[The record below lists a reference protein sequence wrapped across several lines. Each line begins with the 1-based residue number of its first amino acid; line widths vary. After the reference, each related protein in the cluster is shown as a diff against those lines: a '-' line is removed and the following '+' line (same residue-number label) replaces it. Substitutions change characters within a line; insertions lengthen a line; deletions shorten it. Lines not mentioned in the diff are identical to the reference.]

1 MTQSFETMEGALVTV
16 NAHLHL
22 LSESERKI
30 GEYICKEPKNALHFN
45 VRELA
50 KQSNSSQ
57 AAVIRFC
64 KRTGFDNFSDFKLRL
79 ARDVFRDSD
88 QRYIPDLDLESEAN
102 PSRVIRG
109 IVDRTQRSL
118 SSLEATLDPHSVEK
132 AVAQLSQAT
141 SINLFGV
148 GASGGV
154 AYDFMQKLTR
164 LGLPVFYTSDSDL
177 QLTKASTMNRTHV
190 AFVISYSGENTT
202 MIEVVEIAKSRSVPV
217 ISLTMDTK
225 NTVRNNASIALLIPL
240 TEKIYRPGA
249 TTSRINQ
256 LIVIDILYSM
266 MVSHNLEDSIT
277 ALETTME
284 ATHRDK
290 K

>member
-1 MTQSFETMEGALVTV
+1 MTKSFERVEGALVAV

-30 GEYICKEPKNALHFN
+30 AEYICKEPRKALHFN

-57 AAVIRFC
+57 AAVVRFC
-64 KRTGFDNFSDFKLRL
+64 KRTGFDSFREFKLRL

-88 QRYIPDLDLESEAN
+88 DRYIPDLDLESEAN
-102 PSRVIRG
+102 PSCVIRG

-118 SSLEATLDPHSVEK
+118 SSLVATLDPLSIEK
-132 AVAQLSQAT
+132 AVSLLT
-141 SINLFGV
+141 SSSSITLFGV
-148 GASGGV
+148 GASGVV

-164 LGLPVFYTSDSDL
+164 LGLSVYFASDSDL
-177 QLTKASTMNRTHV
+177 QLTRASTMQTTQV

-202 MIEVVEIAKSRSVPV
+202 MIEVVEIAKNRSVPV
-217 ISLTMDTK
+217 ISLTMDTN
-225 NTVRNNASIALLIPL
+225 NTVRSTASIALLIPS

-256 LIVIDILYSM
+256 LTVIDILYSLM
-266 MVSHNLEDSIT
+266 LSHNLEDSIA

>member
-1 MTQSFETMEGALVTV
+1 MTKSFEMVGGALVAV

-22 LSESERKI
+22 LSESERKV
-30 GEYICKEPKNALHFN
+30 GEYICKEPKKALHYN

-64 KRTGFDNFSDFKLRL
+64 KRTGFENFSNFKLRL

-88 QRYIPDLDLESEAN
+88 DRYIPDLDLESEAN
-102 PSRVIRG
+102 PSRVIHG
-109 IVDRTQRSL
+109 IVDRMQRSL
-118 SSLEATLDPHSVEK
+118 SSLEATLDPQSVEK
-132 AVAQLSQAT
+132 AVSLLSTST

-148 GASGGV
+148 GASGVV

-164 LGLPVFYTSDSDL
+164 LGLSVFYTSDSDL
-177 QLTKASTMNRTHV
+177 QLTKASTMNRSQV
-190 AFVISYSGENTT
+190 AFVISYSGENKN
-202 MIEVVEIAKSRSVPV
+202 MIEVVEIAKDRSVPV
-217 ISLTMDTK
+217 ISLTMDIR
-225 NTVRNNASIALLIPL
+225 NTVRNSASIALLIPS

-256 LIVIDILYSM
+256 LTVIDILYSL
-266 MVSHNLEDSIT
+266 MVSHNLDDSIT

-284 ATHRDK
+284 ATHREK

>member
-1 MTQSFETMEGALVTV
+1 MTHHTEMVEGALVAV

-22 LSESERKI
+22 LSESEKKI
-30 GEYICKEPKNALHFN
+30 AQYICKEPKKALHFN

-64 KRTGFDNFSDFKLRL
+64 KRTGFNNFSDFKLRL

-88 QRYIPDLDLESEAN
+88 ERYIPDLDLESEVN
-102 PSRVIRG
+102 PSRVIHG

-118 SSLEATLDPHSVEK
+118 SSLESTLDPHSVEK
-132 AVAQLSQAT
+132 AVSLFTTST
-141 SINLFGV
+141 SIILFGV
-148 GASGGV
+148 GASGVV

-164 LGLPVFYTSDSDL
+164 LGLSVYYTSDSDL
-177 QLTKASTMNRTHV
+177 QLTRASTMNHNQV
-190 AFVISYSGENTT
+190 AFVISYSGENKN
-202 MIEVVEIAKSRSVPV
+202 MIEVVQIAKNRSVPV
-217 ISLTMDTK
+217 ISLTMDSQ
-225 NTVRNNASIALLIPL
+225 NTVRNNASIALLVPL
-240 TEKIYRPGA
+240 TEKIYRSGA

-256 LIVIDILYSM
+256 LTVIDILYSM
-266 MVSHNLEDSIT
+266 MVSNNLEDSIA

-284 ATHRDK
+284 ATHREK
-290 K
+290 

>member
-1 MTQSFETMEGALVTV
+1 MTKSFERVEGALVAV

-30 GEYICKEPKNALHFN
+30 AEYICKEPRKALHFN

-57 AAVIRFC
+57 AAVVRFC
-64 KRTGFDNFSDFKLRL
+64 KRTGFDSFRDFKLRL

-88 QRYIPDLDLESEAN
+88 DRYIPDLDLESEAN
-102 PSRVIRG
+102 PSCVIRG

-118 SSLEATLDPHSVEK
+118 SSLVATLDPLSVEK
-132 AVAQLSQAT
+132 AVSLLT
-141 SINLFGV
+141 SSSSIILFGV
-148 GASGGV
+148 GASGVV

-164 LGLPVFYTSDSDL
+164 LGLSVYFASDSDL
-177 QLTKASTMNRTHV
+177 QLTRASTMQTTQV

-202 MIEVVEIAKSRSVPV
+202 MIEVVEIAKNRSVPV
-217 ISLTMDTK
+217 ISLTMDTN
-225 NTVRNNASIALLIPL
+225 NTVRSTASIALLIPS

-256 LIVIDILYSM
+256 LTVIDILYSLM
-266 MVSHNLEDSIT
+266 LSHNLEDSIA

>member
-1 MTQSFETMEGALVTV
+1 MTKSFERVEGALVAV

-30 GEYICKEPKNALHFN
+30 AEYICKEPRKALHFN

-57 AAVIRFC
+57 AAVVRFC
-64 KRTGFDNFSDFKLRL
+64 KRTGFDSFREFKLRL

-88 QRYIPDLDLESEAN
+88 DRYIPDLDLESEAN
-102 PSRVIRG
+102 PSCVIRG

-118 SSLEATLDPHSVEK
+118 SSLVATLDPLSIEK
-132 AVAQLSQAT
+132 AVSLLT
-141 SINLFGV
+141 SSSSIILFGV
-148 GASGGV
+148 GASGVV

-164 LGLPVFYTSDSDL
+164 LGLSVYFASDSDL
-177 QLTKASTMNRTHV
+177 QLTRASTMQTTQV

-202 MIEVVEIAKSRSVPV
+202 MIEVVEIAKNRSVPV
-217 ISLTMDTK
+217 ISLTMDTN
-225 NTVRNNASIALLIPL
+225 NTVRSTASIALLIPS

-256 LIVIDILYSM
+256 LTVIDILYSLM
-266 MVSHNLEDSIT
+266 LSHNLEDSIA